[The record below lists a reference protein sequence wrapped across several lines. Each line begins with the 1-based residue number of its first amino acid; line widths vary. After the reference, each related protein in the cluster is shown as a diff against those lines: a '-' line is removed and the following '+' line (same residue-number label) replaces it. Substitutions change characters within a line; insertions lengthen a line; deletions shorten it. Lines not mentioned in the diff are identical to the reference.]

1 MTSLTAPSSPTL
13 CLRSLCVW
21 GLWSVHSCFLFSYP
35 INLLL
40 AHVDAGR
47 VASTCQTLIPARD
60 VPRQR
65 ALVGHAFPS
74 ATEVSTE
81 FPWESAPVGMTEIS
95 LGSAVTGEQRGL
107 TELGAE
113 GPGVV

>member
-1 MTSLTAPSSPTL
+1 MY
-13 CLRSLCVW
+13 VW
-21 GLWSVHSCFLFSYP
+21 GLWSVRSCFLFSYP

-40 AHVDAGR
+40 AHVDAVR
-47 VASTCQTLIPARD
+47 VASTCQTLVPLRD
-60 VPRQR
+60 VPRQC
-65 ALVGHAFPS
+65 ALLGRAFPS
-74 ATEVSTE
+74 AAEVGAE
-81 FPWESAPVGMTEIS
+81 FSWEAAQVGMREIS